1 MKVLNGVSPYLF
13 ELPSQDLEVEE
24 GAADG
29 QHHLGVVAGGHADV
43 PALGLLPLA
52 DQRLALLQ
60 HQTHRARRYLYTGHT
75 GDRAR

>member
-1 MKVLNGVSPYLF
+1 MCVSPYLF

-52 DQRLALLQ
+52 NQRLALLQ
-60 HQTHRARRYLYTGHT
+60 H
-75 GDRAR
+75 